1 MIEIE
6 TIQDEKLK
14 NFLKVQNTYV
24 LKNTKVVTPD
34 TLGHEY
40 LYHISYKK
48 RQAFIPNVSKRA
60 REDEDNSFL
69 RVHVSTNFLKCC
81 LGHGAVL
88 GDVVLPNRSYV
99 KGTSLYFYA
108 FDFEYAISP
117 DNTVTPDSSRTEEH
131 WLFAYDQSSP
141 LIKSSFVCEF
151 IPINGSVVPG
161 TSKTFKYTV
170 TFRMAVPQGRQIKLT
185 DDVVI
190 TEGVWEFDITS
201 GSDFIK
207 DAALNNVKKSKD
219 ISVVFESSEPAPRY
233 LSW

>member
-69 RVHVSTNFLKCC
+69 RVHVGTDFLSCC
-81 LGHGAVL
+81 LGHGSVL
-88 GDVVLPNRSYV
+88 GDVLFPNPKYA
-99 KGTSLYFYA
+99 KTTSLYFYV
-108 FDFEYAISP
+108 FNFNYAIQP
-117 DNTVTPDSSRTEEH
+117 NEDVTPDSNKTHEH
-131 WLFAYDQSSP
+131 WLFSYDHDQP
-141 LIKSSFVCEF
+141 DLRPSFLCEF
-151 IPINGSVVPG
+151 IPMAATVVPG
-161 TSKTFKYTV
+161 TSKKYRYSV
-170 TFRMAVPQGRQIKLT
+170 TFAINVEKGLKIKL
-185 DDVVI
+185 DDKVI
-190 TEGVWEFDITS
+190 IGEGTWLFDIVS
-201 GSDFIK
+201 GSDFLK
-207 DAALNNVKKSKD
+207 DSVLQNVRRSEKTN
-219 ISVVFESSEPAPRY
+219 VAFESTPRH
-233 LSW
+233 LTW